1 MQAVRGKRSKHP
13 LLALRKVRLTGQDPK
28 LAIRTPVQKNPKVV
42 IAHSRPD
49 LNVPWGAFAHPDGK
63 HILISGMPCYG
74 RVGGGMDIYNI
85 GQDTAPTTLV
95 IPQGQVG
102 KVHLDVGDAVSIMR
116 VSRTHM
122 IIKLLATNA
131 PR

>member
-1 MQAVRGKRSKHP
+1 MSDDNLNGPPSIPAEQR
-13 LLALRKVRLTGQDPK
+13 
-28 LAIRTPVQKNPKVV
+28 LAIN
-42 IAHSRPD
+42 
-49 LNVPWGAFAHPDGK
+49 
-63 HILISGMPCYG
+63 LIVDVNEAEPG
-74 RVGGGMDIYNI
+74 RMDIYNI

-95 IPQGQVG
+95 IPQDQVG